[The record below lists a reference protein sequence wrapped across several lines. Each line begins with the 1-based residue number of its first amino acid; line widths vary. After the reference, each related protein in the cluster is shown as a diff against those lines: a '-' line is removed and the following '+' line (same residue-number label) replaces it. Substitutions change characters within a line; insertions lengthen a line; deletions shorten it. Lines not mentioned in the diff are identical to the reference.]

1 MGAGG
6 GRECRQRPGQE
17 GGNWESLF
25 TGHLNLA
32 PWQLRAIAPARSSF
46 LGGLSPWLPATP
58 SPAGQQCL
66 SGGPR
71 VGHGQRPNRPDV
83 PGDPP
88 RSKANPGAFPWAPRR
103 APLGAVPRTSRG
115 TVRLSSC
122 AGRASFPAFSVAMSR
137 GTTLETWAGGCYGA
151 RVCDPEVHRPQP
163 DPAVGRAGPHGGRGL
178 TVGGAPCQRPSEAA
192 RRRCRGAGQQL
203 ADAAS
208 PRTCSRTSG
217 PWTMTNGV
225 GRWLRCC
232 RGRPAG
238 ACHLWGRGTHLLS
251 GL

>member
-1 MGAGG
+1 MQTASSAGG
-6 GRECRQRPGQE
+6 WKPGVIVY
-17 GGNWESLF
+17 
-25 TGHLNLA
+25 GHLNLA

-103 APLGAVPRTSRG
+103 APLGAVPRTSRA

-163 DPAVGRAGPHGGRGL
+163 DPAVGRAGPHGGRGPASE
-178 TVGGAPCQRPSEAA
+178 TQRGRAQEVPRRWAAA
-192 RRRCRGAGQQL
+192 RRCRVSQ
-203 ADAAS
+203 D
-208 PRTCSRTSG
+208 
-217 PWTMTNGV
+217 
-225 GRWLRCC
+225 
-232 RGRPAG
+232 
-238 ACHLWGRGTHLLS
+238 LLS
-251 GL
+251 DVRPRDGDEWCRPLAAVLPWPPGGHL